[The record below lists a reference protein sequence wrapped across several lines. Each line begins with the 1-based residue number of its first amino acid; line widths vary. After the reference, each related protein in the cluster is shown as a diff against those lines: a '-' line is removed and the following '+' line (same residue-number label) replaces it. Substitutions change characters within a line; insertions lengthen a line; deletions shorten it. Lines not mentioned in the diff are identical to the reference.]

1 MSTAMAALMI
11 GPVTAFAHNGIE
23 HVLGTVTAVSSASI
37 TVETLKHT
45 SVTVMVDGKTI
56 FTHKDEKASLK
67 ELKAGERVAINA
79 KETAAKALVA
89 LTVKWGAASAS
100 ASNHEEKTWS
110 GQISDGMCGADHS
123 AMAEAGKPVVAHDC
137 TLVCVKGGSKFVF
150 VSGGKVYNIAN
161 QGFGELAKLAGR
173 NVALSGELG
182 SDGKT
187 LSVSK
192 LIAQ

>member
-1 MSTAMAALMI
+1 MAALMI
-11 GPVTAFAHNGIE
+11 GSVTAFAHNGIE
-23 HVLGTVTAVSSASI
+23 HVLGTETAVSSTSI

-56 FTHKDEKASLK
+56 FTHKDEKALPK
-67 ELKAGERVAINA
+67 DLKAGERVAINA
-79 KETAAKALVA
+79 KETAAKTSVA

-100 ASNHEEKTWS
+100 ASNHEERKWS
-110 GQISDGMCGADHS
+110 GQISDGMCGADRS

-137 TLVCVKGGSKFVF
+137 TLVCVKGRLEVCFRR
-150 VSGGKVYNIAN
+150 GGKVYNIAN

-192 LIAQ
+192 VTAQ